1 MMSLPNISSE
11 LLWLLAPWSLAFVFL
26 GRMRVCPPL
35 SEPRSETPK
44 VSVIIPARNEETRL
58 PPLLRSLQ
66 TQDYPDYEVIV
77 VDDHST
83 DGTAALAHAAGVR
96 LLTATELPPG
106 WLGKPHACW
115 LGAQQARGD
124 LFVFLDA
131 DTELEPTGL
140 RRIVGTYAK
149 HGGLVSIQP
158 YHRMQKAYERLSG
171 LFSIVMMGSIRSF
184 TLAGT
189 AIQPNGSFG
198 PCIVC
203 SRADYVRTGGH
214 QLVSNEIVDDVA
226 LAREMMQRG
235 VRTTNFIGAGTIRFR
250 MYPSGLMDLADG
262 WTKNFARGAM
272 STDLLILLMMVA
284 WISGACAS
292 VDAVSKWPSE
302 GPSAWALAGSI
313 AYSAYVLQIWWLLR
327 QLGNFGLGTA
337 LTYPVS
343 VTFFTFV
350 FIRSL
355 YRTLVRKSVR
365 WKGRSIPVR
374 ASG

>member
-1 MMSLPNISSE
+1 MMSLPNMSSE
-11 LLWLLAPWSLAFVFL
+11 LLWLLVPWSLAFVFL

-35 SEPRSETPK
+35 SKQTADALR

-66 TQDYPDYEVIV
+66 AQDYPNYEVIV

-83 DGTAALAHAAGVR
+83 DGTAALARAAGAQT
-96 LLTATELPPG
+96 LTVTELPPG

-115 LGAQQARGD
+115 VGARQATGD

-131 DTELEPTGL
+131 DTELESTGL

-158 YHRMQKAYERLSG
+158 YHRMHKAYERLSG

-214 QLVSNEIVDDVA
+214 QLVSAEIVDDVA
-226 LAREMMQRG
+226 LSREMRRHG
-235 VRTTNFIGAGTIRFR
+235 VGTTNFIGAGTITFR
-250 MYPSGLMDLADG
+250 MYPSGVMDLADG

-272 STDLLILLMMVA
+272 STDLLILLLMVA

-292 VDAVSKWPSE
+292 VDALSKWPSE
-302 GPSAWALAGSI
+302 GPSAWALAGSL

-327 QLGNFGLGTA
+327 QMGNFGLGTA